1 MFRAASFA
9 RNLHRLF
16 WVTVAIHGL
25 DGLLEIIGAILMLVA
40 SRVDLV
46 NIAVY
51 LTAPEL
57 AEDPDDLVANY
68 LRHAV
73 IHLSA
78 NTKSFVTVYLLF
90 NGLVKL
96 SLMIGIVRGKLWA
109 YPTACGLIGLFVC
122 YQAYR
127 ISHTHSVALM
137 VLMLIEM
144 LTLYLIW
151 REYRLRIRHA
161 AAARGRD
168 HRR

>member
-1 MFRAASFA
+1 MLAAS
-9 RNLHRLF
+9 H
-16 WVTVAIHGL
+16 
-25 DGLLEIIGAILMLVA
+25 
-40 SRVDLV
+40 VDLA

-68 LRHAV
+68 LRNAV

-90 NGLVKL
+90 HGLVKL
-96 SLMIGIVRGKLWA
+96 SLMIGILRGKLWA
-109 YPTACGLIGLFVC
+109 YPTACGFIALFVC
-122 YQAYR
+122 YQVYR
-127 ISHTHSVALM
+127 ISHTHSLALLVFM
-137 VLMLIEM
+137 FVEV

-151 REYRLRIRHA
+151 REYRLRIRNVPTTDGGH
-161 AAARGRD
+161 